1 MAKRYTDNQKWSK
14 PFIRA
19 LEAPYKLLWFFIL
32 DECDHA
38 GIWQI
43 DMDVAR
49 IKTGCQNLNLEEA
62 KKVFGDKVIVFDGDE
77 KMFVQDFIDFQ
88 YGTLKPEN
96 RVHFSVI
103 SLLSKYGLWK
113 NKGLIRPLQGCKDKD
128 KDKDKEIERPFRKF
142 KHLSITIEENKKLI
156 ELGYTQEQINQIYDN
171 IENYKKNSNYTSLYL
186 TAINWLKRDF
196 PNVVAN
202 SCPYT
207 DVQLREVRATRAA
220 GFKDPQWFDK
230 KYEEFV

>member
-14 PFIRA
+14 PFIRT

-49 IKTGCQNLNLEEA
+49 IKTGCQNINLDEA
-62 KKVFGDKVIVFDGDE
+62 KKVFGNKVIVFDGDE

-113 NKGLIRPLQGCKDKD
+113 NKGLTRPLQGAKDKD
-128 KDKDKEIERPFRKF
+128 KDKDKEIERPFRNF
-142 KHLSITIEENKKLI
+142 KHLSITIEENKKLV

-186 TAINWLKRDF
+186 TAINWLKKDF

-220 GFKDPQWFDK
+220 RFKDPQWFDK